1 MDQVCKQ
8 RKKGNIADIFIYS
21 VKVLKVPLLWNKRYL
36 LLSTTLSPI
45 INTVPENFEIKQA
58 PEALIRGNM
67 AIKKTYERMKIE
79 LKETYLCN
87 RGVAT
92 DGGGGVF
99 V

>member
-1 MDQVCKQ
+1 
-8 RKKGNIADIFIYS
+8 
-21 VKVLKVPLLWNKRYL
+21 
-36 LLSTTLSPI
+36 
-45 INTVPENFEIKQA
+45 
-58 PEALIRGNM
+58 M
-67 AIKKTYERMKIE
+67 AIKKTYERMNIE